1 MRIKHSHK
9 WVHKA
14 TSMGQVIPPDA
25 PTDKDGYLILD
36 TPMIKEIEYRCS
48 NLVKAQKSIL
58 SETMKRSGVNYLP
71 HTKGEACNETLKI
84 IKENDILTEVHFEGK
99 VINDT
104 KTIEVWRTIG
114 W

>member
-1 MRIKHSHK
+1 MKIKHSHK

-25 PTDKDGYLILD
+25 PTDKEGYLILD

-48 NLVKAQKSIL
+48 N
-58 SETMKRSGVNYLP
+58 YLEDIP
-71 HTKGEACNETLKI
+71 APLCEETLKI